1 MNQDK
6 SFNKFLILWSGEL
19 ISIIGSGLTSFG
31 LGVYVFQTT
40 NNASSVALVTL
51 LAFLPTILLSAP
63 AGVLAD
69 RFDRRLLMII
79 GDGLSALG
87 LIYILICMF
96 NEKATLLNICI
107 GVLISSIFSSLLE
120 PSYRATITDLL
131 TEEQFAKASGFVQ
144 MAGSSKFLLSPIIAG
159 FLLSVSTIELLLI
172 IDIATFFI
180 TVSTTLF
187 VKKGLKST
195 SKATDNSFIEDFKI
209 GFNAIRSNKGI
220 FILIILM
227 SVMTFYLGFIQ
238 TLFTPLVLS
247 FSDSKTLGTMETI
260 SAMGMLFSSLII
272 GMAHIKNNYT
282 KMLGI
287 GFICS
292 GIFMAGVGSRAN
304 LLIIGLFGFLFFA
317 SLPFINTSADCLV
330 RMNIENS
337 LQGRVWG
344 LIGIISQL
352 GYVTAY
358 AIVGFLADN
367 IFEPMLSENGI
378 LNDSIGKIIGV
389 GQGRGIGFL
398 LIVGGIFMI
407 ITAVLM
413 LNNKS
418 IKSLEV

>member
-1 MNQDK
+1 
-6 SFNKFLILWSGEL
+6 
-19 ISIIGSGLTSFG
+19 
-31 LGVYVFQTT
+31 
-40 NNASSVALVTL
+40 
-51 LAFLPTILLSAP
+51 
-63 AGVLAD
+63 
-69 RFDRRLLMII
+69 
-79 GDGLSALG
+79 
-87 LIYILICMF
+87 MF
-96 NEKATLLNICI
+96 NGQATLLNICI
-107 GVLISSIFSSLLE
+107 GVSISSIFSSLLE

-195 SKATDNSFIEDFKI
+195 RKVAENSFTEDFKI

-227 SVMTFYLGFIQ
+227 SVMTFYLAFIQ
-238 TLFTPLVLS
+238 TLITPLVLS
-247 FSDSKTLGTMETI
+247 FSNSKTLGTMETI
-260 SAMGMLFSSLII
+260 SAMGMLVSSLVI

-292 GIFMAGVGSRAN
+292 GIFMAGVGFRAN
-304 LLIIGLFGFLFFA
+304 LFIIGLFGFLFFA

-352 GYVTAY
+352 GYVAAY
-358 AIVGFLADN
+358 AIVGFLADH
-367 IFEPMLSENGI
+367 IFEPMLNEKGI
-378 LNDSIGKIIGV
+378 LSNSIGKIIGV

-398 LIVGGIFMI
+398 LIIGGIFMI

>member
-6 SFNKFLILWSGEL
+6 SFNKFLILWFGEL

-69 RFDRRLLMII
+69 RFDRRLLMIL
-79 GDGLSALG
+79 GDSLSALG
-87 LIYILICMF
+87 LIYILICMI
-96 NEKATLLNICI
+96 NGQATLLNICI
-107 GVLISSIFSSLLE
+107 GVSISSIFSSLLE

-131 TEEQFAKASGFVQ
+131 TEEQFAKASGLVQ

-195 SKATDNSFIEDFKI
+195 RKVTENSFTEDFKI
-209 GFNAIRSNKGI
+209 GFNAIRSNRGI

-227 SVMTFYLGFIQ
+227 SVMTFYLAFIQ
-238 TLFTPLVLS
+238 TLITPLVLS
-247 FSDSKTLGTMETI
+247 FSNSKTLGTMETI
-260 SAMGMLFSSLII
+260 SAMGMLVSSLII

-292 GIFMAGVGSRAN
+292 GIFMAGVGFRAN
-304 LLIIGLFGFLFFA
+304 LFIIGLFGFLFFA

-352 GYVTAY
+352 GYVAAY
-358 AIVGFLADN
+358 AIVGFLADH
-367 IFEPMLSENGI
+367 IFEPMLSEKGI
-378 LNDSIGKIIGV
+378 LSNSIGKIIGV